1 MIYLDTHVVV
11 WLYSGVTE
19 NLSEVAQSLINDH
32 QLYVSPLVRLELQY
46 LYEIGRIT
54 VSSDEIIQ
62 DLSNRI
68 DLKICSKDFNL
79 IIEQALDINWTRD
92 PFDRLIVSHAQ
103 INENILLTKD
113 NQILS
118 NYQHA
123 VWNELIIPE

>member
-11 WLYSGVTE
+11 WLYTGLTV
-19 NLSEVAQSLINDH
+19 NLSDVAKSLINDH
-32 QLYVSPLVRLELQY
+32 ELYISPIIRLELQY
-46 LYEIGRIT
+46 LYEIDRIT
-54 VSSDEIIQ
+54 ASSDEIVN

-79 IIEQALDINWTRD
+79 IIEQALHINWTRD

-113 NQILS
+113 HKILT
-118 NYQHA
+118 NYQYS
-123 VWNELIIPE
+123 VWDELIA

>member
-11 WLYSGVTE
+11 WLYTGLTE
-19 NLSEVAQSLINDH
+19 NLSDVAKSLINDH
-32 QLYVSPLVRLELQY
+32 ELYISPIIRLELQY
-46 LYEIGRIT
+46 LYEIDRIT
-54 VSSDEIIQ
+54 ASSDEIVN

-79 IIEQALDINWTRD
+79 IIEQALHINWTRD

-113 NQILS
+113 HKILA
-118 NYQHA
+118 NYQYS
-123 VWNELIIPE
+123 VWDELMT

>member
-11 WLYSGVTE
+11 WLYTGLTE
-19 NLSEVAQSLINDH
+19 NLSDVAKSLINDH
-32 QLYVSPLVRLELQY
+32 ELYISPIIRLELQY
-46 LYEIGRIT
+46 LYEIDRIT
-54 VSSDEIIQ
+54 ASSDEIVS

-79 IIEQALDINWTRD
+79 IIEQALHINWTRD

-113 NQILS
+113 HKILA
-118 NYQHA
+118 NYQYS
-123 VWNELIIPE
+123 VWDELMT